1 MRRSWASITVG
12 ALVLIVGAISYKLVR
27 SVDDRKTGGEGY
39 VVYGI
44 FHDASG
50 LFEKSRVMTA
60 GISVDTIEKSLCDL
74 DGGNSP
80 VPQLTSDLSRGE
92 GSDQINPR

>member
-44 FHDASG
+44 FF
-50 LFEKSRVMTA
+50 L
-60 GISVDTIEKSLCDL
+60 
-74 DGGNSP
+74 
-80 VPQLTSDLSRGE
+80 
-92 GSDQINPR
+92 